1 MNSRL
6 AKVVSSKSHGFLLLV
21 LVAMMV
27 SAVQLV
33 YPQTKTTLHSF
44 SAPDGVF
51 PTSPLLLDA
60 QGNLYGTASQGG
72 AHNRGTVFSMTPD
85 GTETVL
91 YSFKSSPDATN
102 PGAGVIRDD
111 LGNLYGTTGF
121 NGGHLSGAV
130 FQVSPDGKEKVLWA
144 FKNSPDGKE
153 PRAGLVRDAEGNLYG
168 TTSYGGDHH
177 SAFGHGIVFQL
188 TPDGTEKV
196 LYSFTGA
203 DGSNPNSTL
212 LRDAQGNL
220 YGTTLNGGA
229 FGFGTVFVVA
239 SDGTERV
246 LHSFA
251 GGTDGAFPAGGLVRD
266 GTGNFYGTTLAGADP
281 SCSNGG
287 GCGMVFKLARSGT
300 ETILYRFAGGDDGQ
314 GPYGLSRDG
323 KGNLYGTTAG
333 GSFNSG
339 TVFKVAPDGTK
350 TLLYAFTGGVDG
362 DGPSGVI
369 RGKKGALY
377 GVTLTGGTF
386 GFGTVF
392 KVIP

>member
-1 MNSRL
+1 MNSRQ
-6 AKVVSSKSHGFLLLV
+6 AKVVPSKSCGALLLV
-21 LVAMMV
+21 LIAMMV
-27 SAVQLV
+27 SAVQLA

-44 SAPDGVF
+44 SAPDGAF
-51 PTSPLLLDA
+51 PNNPLLLDA
-60 QGNLYGTASQGG
+60 QGNLYGTAFQGG

-91 YSFKSSPDATN
+91 YSFKTSPDATT
-102 PGAGVIRDD
+102 PGAGLIRDD
-111 LGNLYGTTGF
+111 LGNLYGTTVS

-130 FQVSPDGKEKVLWA
+130 FQVSPDGKEKVLWG
-144 FKNSPDGKE
+144 FKNHPDGKE

-168 TTSYGGDHH
+168 TTFYGGDHPN
-177 SAFGHGIVFQL
+177 ALGHGIVFQI

-196 LYSFTGA
+196 LYRFTGD

-212 LRDAQGNL
+212 LRDAHGNL
-220 YGTTLNGGA
+220 YGTTLRGGA

-246 LHSFA
+246 LYSFA
-251 GGTDGAFPAGGLVRD
+251 GGTDGTFPAGGLVRD
-266 GTGNFYGTTLAGADP
+266 GNGNFYATTGGGGDP
-281 SCSNGG
+281 SCSNGD
-287 GCGMVFKLARSGT
+287 GCGTVFKLTRSGT
-300 ETILYRFAGGDDGQ
+300 ETILYHFAGGDDGQ
-314 GPYGLSRDG
+314 APYGLSRDG
-323 KGNLYGTTAG
+323 KGNFYGTTAG
-333 GSFNSG
+333 GAFNSG
-339 TVFKVAPDGTK
+339 TVFRLAPDGTK

-362 DGPSGVI
+362 AGPSGVI

-386 GFGTVF
+386 GVGTVF